1 MDPMGSC
8 MIPATVSLFESWKM
22 SCSQHHKAKQAK
34 RQHILSWVQITH
46 LVFAHFQA
54 IATSKNATVH
64 PSICTFFPITTW
76 ILKEKYFEISYSTA
90 VHRLWICP
98 RSHVY
103 AYIHTYVWIC
113 LHRYSLICD
122 SHLTTVP
129 WFVTTSQVFPG
140 PSISPGSMSTVVIV
154 SEVKGLRPGR
164 PIHAI
169 WIPRFLGLLTRM
181 TTYIS

>member
-1 MDPMGSC
+1 MPQF
-8 MIPATVSLFESWKM
+8 IQVS
-22 SCSQHHKAKQAK
+22 A
-34 RQHILSWVQITH
+34 
-46 LVFAHFQA
+46 
-54 IATSKNATVH
+54 
-64 PSICTFFPITTW
+64 PFFPITKW

-90 VHRLWICP
+90 VHRLRICP
-98 RSHVY
+98 QSHVCMCINIYIYIYIYIYVHMY
-103 AYIHTYVWIC
+103 AYVYEKNNIYNPTYHKHV
-113 LHRYSLICD
+113 HKLICD

-129 WFVTTSQVFPG
+129 MVCHYIPPSIG

-181 TTYIS
+181 TTKTSFNRESL